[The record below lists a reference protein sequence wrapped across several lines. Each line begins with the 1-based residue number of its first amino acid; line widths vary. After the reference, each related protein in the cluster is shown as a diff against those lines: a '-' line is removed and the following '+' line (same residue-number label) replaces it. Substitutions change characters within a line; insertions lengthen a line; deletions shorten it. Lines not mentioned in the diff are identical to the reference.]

1 MGYIVD
7 TDEYVE
13 LKLNYV
19 LTQMLEK
26 ENPDF
31 DPIVSIELNLM
42 EILCEIATF
51 ILIHRQSHILKNS
64 NLLVLGKVMMNAS
77 TMH

>member
-1 MGYIVD
+1 MEDQFFDLSGRMGYIVD

-13 LKLNYV
+13 SKLNYV

-31 DPIVSIELNLM
+31 DPTVSIE
-42 EILCEIATF
+42 F
-51 ILIHRQSHILKNS
+51 
-64 NLLVLGKVMMNAS
+64 
-77 TMH
+77 

>member
-13 LKLNYV
+13 AKLNYV

-31 DPIVSIELNLM
+31 DPTVSIEFKLI
-42 EILCEIATF
+42 EIICGANF
-51 ILIHRQSHILKNS
+51 YSDS
-64 NLLVLGKVMMNAS
+64 
-77 TMH
+77 

>member
-13 LKLNYV
+13 SKLNYV

-31 DPIVSIELNLM
+31 DPTVSITLNLI
-42 EILCEIATF
+42 EIIRVANF
-51 ILIHRQSHILKNS
+51 YFDS
-64 NLLVLGKVMMNAS
+64 
-77 TMH
+77 

>member
-13 LKLNYV
+13 SKLNYV

-31 DPIVSIELNLM
+31 DPTVSIE
-42 EILCEIATF
+42 F
-51 ILIHRQSHILKNS
+51 
-64 NLLVLGKVMMNAS
+64 
-77 TMH
+77 

>member
-1 MGYIVD
+1 MEDQFFDLSGRMGYIVD

-13 LKLNYV
+13 SKLNYV

-31 DPIVSIELNLM
+31 DPTVSIELFKLI
-42 EILCEIATF
+42 EIICGANF
-51 ILIHRQSHILKNS
+51 YSDS
-64 NLLVLGKVMMNAS
+64 
-77 TMH
+77 